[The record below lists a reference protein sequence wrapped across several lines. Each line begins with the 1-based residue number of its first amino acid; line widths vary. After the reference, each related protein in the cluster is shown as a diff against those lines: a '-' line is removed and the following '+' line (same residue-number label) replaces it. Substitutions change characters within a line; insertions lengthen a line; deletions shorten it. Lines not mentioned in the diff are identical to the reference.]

1 MLSNK
6 EYDGTQP
13 DASDGL
19 RRPALNGCFPLDP
32 FLAGSRWQRL
42 QRGDSVEEV
51 WFEVIA
57 VPLIGG
63 LGEAGE
69 QRAA

>member
-1 MLSNK
+1 M
-6 EYDGTQP
+6 
-13 DASDGL
+13 A
-19 RRPALNGCFPLDP
+19 
-32 FLAGSRWQRL
+32 
-42 QRGDSVEEV
+42 DSVEEV

>member
-1 MLSNK
+1 L
-6 EYDGTQP
+6 TPVQT
-13 DASDGL
+13 L
-19 RRPALNGCFPLDP
+19 RRCRRQCRPMP
-32 FLAGSRWQRL
+32 
-42 QRGDSVEEV
+42 DSVEEV

-57 VPLIGG
+57 VALIGD

>member
-1 MLSNK
+1 M
-6 EYDGTQP
+6 P
-13 DASDGL
+13 
-19 RRPALNGCFPLDP
+19 
-32 FLAGSRWQRL
+32 
-42 QRGDSVEEV
+42 DSVEEV

-57 VPLIGG
+57 VALIGD